1 MTQQGAGWS
10 QTQETA
16 SALEG
21 TLTAGRGA
29 SLTLAEGA
37 DCAPGLVSPPRI
49 PAAVEGIFFFRFFS
63 IISYYMILNIVPCAI
78 Q

>member
-37 DCAPGLVSPPRI
+37 DCAPGLVSPPCI
-49 PAAVEGIFFFRFFS
+49 PAAVEGDLG
-63 IISYYMILNIVPCAI
+63 LNPGRSRQRGPGV
-78 Q
+78 